1 MSKWSSAFRDSRW
14 QKLRLEIMERD
25 GWTCKSCGAS
35 GDGVT
40 LNVHHAYYESGKA
53 PWEYPTDTLVTW
65 CEDCHG
71 KIHEAQKVLAR
82 DLARNDV
89 EDTAVSSTAIMEFL
103 AGVFDSR
110 FGGGPSWGTSESYC
124 HGFAIGK
131 LQIDAAF
138 AQAVTRHASCSP
150 SDWRPT

>member
-25 GWTCKSCGAS
+25 GWTCKSCGAT

-71 KIHEAQKVLAR
+71 KIHEAQKAIAYAVVS
-82 DLARNDV
+82 NEV
-89 EDTAVSSTAIMEFL
+89 EYTGCGAIDIINFIR
-103 AGVFDSR
+103 GVMDSR
-110 FGGGPSWGTSESYC
+110 FGCGPSWSTNKSYC
-124 HGFAIGK
+124 QGFAVGK
-131 LQIDAAF
+131 LHVDFPTACHITRQAA
-138 AQAVTRHASCSP
+138 AHPA
-150 SDWRPT
+150 DWGPQ

>member
-25 GWTCKSCGAS
+25 GWTCKSCGAT

-40 LNVHHAYYESGKA
+40 LNVHHAYYESGRA

-71 KIHEAQKVLAR
+71 KIHEAQKAMAISI
-82 DLARNDV
+82 ARNDV
-89 EDTAVSSTAIMEFL
+89 EYTGAPSTSIMEFMS
-103 AGVFDSR
+103 GVFDSR
-110 FGGGPSWGTSESYC
+110 FGGGPSWQIGDPYC
-124 HGFAIGK
+124 SGFAVGTIQMESK
-131 LQIDAAF
+131 TSRAITRQAA
-138 AQAVTRHASCSP
+138 AHPA
-150 SDWRPT
+150 DWGPQ